1 MNIRGGVIWFIMDSR
16 RVLHPAPSVLGVL
29 RKHISNRDVGHHLEQ
44 EGAYYTM
51 CFMPGRVLCV
61 GEKRIG
67 VRVRMCACV
76 MAEGIPGLY
85 I

>member
-1 MNIRGGVIWFIMDSR
+1 
-16 RVLHPAPSVLGVL
+16 
-29 RKHISNRDVGHHLEQ
+29 
-44 EGAYYTM
+44 M
-51 CFMPGRVLCV
+51 CFMPGRVLCVGEKRIGVCVLCV